1 MRIVSRIIGLILF
14 LFGFY
19 VGFAVGGAATLITCE
34 RVTAERVDCATQP
47 APLGIP
53 VSAGTMH
60 TLTDV
65 QHVTTVDVDYL
76 GRNFQLVFETSEET
90 VSLYEDMTVNEQ
102 ETAERINAFLQ
113 NPAADAL
120 RINYVDWVRVV
131 VGVFVVG
138 GILGGYPGLYLLFRG
153 FWRDLFSLLDWR
165 LALSAILSLFAIFY
179 IVVLPRV
186 TTVTCT
192 RVGAVRVDCRQEETW
207 AGWLPLDEPLPI
219 PDARSAATDSRR
231 SASATRGSQRSVFY
245 LKVSTA
251 EGVATAIEYFSR
263 GAAQKDAEQ
272 INAFIAN
279 SDPDIVSV
287 TVNNLSPATTYLVI
301 FLVLITIVLDVFFV
315 RWYIRDS

>member
-1 MRIVSRIIGLILF
+1 MRIVRRIIGLILF

-19 VGFAVGGAATLITCE
+19 VGLVVGGAATLITCE
-34 RVTAERVDCATQP
+34 RVTADRVDCATQP

-60 TLTDV
+60 TLPDV

-90 VSLYEDMTVNEQ
+90 VSLHEEMTVNEQ
-102 ETAERINAFLQ
+102 ETAERINVFLQ

-120 RINYVDWVRVV
+120 WINYVDWVRVA
-131 VGVFVVG
+131 VGIFVVG

-153 FWRDLFSLLDWR
+153 FWRDLFRRLDWR

-179 IVVLPRV
+179 IVVLLRV

-192 RVGAVRVDCRQEETW
+192 RVSADRVDCRQEETW
-207 AGWLPLDEPLPI
+207 AGWLPVGEPLPI
-219 PDARSAATDSRR
+219 PEARGATTDSRR
-231 SASATRGSQRSVFY
+231 SASATRRSQRSVFY

-251 EGVATAIEYFSR
+251 DGVAAAIEYFSR
-263 GAAQKDAEQ
+263 SAAQKDAEQ
-272 INAFIAN
+272 INAFIA
-279 SDPDIVSV
+279 DPDLNMETVA
-287 TVNNLSPATTYLVI
+287 VNNLSPATTYLVI
-301 FLVLITIVLDVFFV
+301 FLVLATIVLNVFFV